1 MQTKTKLTALALAVL
16 LAIGTGG
23 IAAATGASSG
33 TDELADEPHHQS
45 TVDVDGYE
53 FTVSTEDDGFG
64 ADRTA
69 DLEAI
74 PAMVL
79 NDDEA
84 GDWLRDHV
92 GTDDDLVL
100 EVYGSLQRDDDSA
113 HVRIHPDRTAEHG
126 DARPLLEATVDTET
140 GTVDVVGTD
149 TEPVESAHRLEA
161 AESTDID
168 MSDRRVTLVD
178 DGAVVDELTTDVVS
192 TVESIT
198 RFDIRSVATVDD
210 GETFTVDTDADDTD
224 RATTDADLV
233 VRDPDDELTDTELE
247 TVRTLVTND
256 EAATERLRD
265 RFPTAETI
273 TLTVHGVEPSGDVH
287 VDATAPGDN
296 PETAVVVSPSSGN
309 VSVDAATL
317 LEASESSRIDTD
329 GSTVVWKTNA
339 A

>member
-64 ADRTA
+64 AERTA

-74 PAMVL
+74 PAMIL
-79 NDDEA
+79 DDDEA

-92 GTDDDLVL
+92 ETDDLVL

-149 TEPVESAHRLEA
+149 TGPVESAHRLEA
-161 AESTDID
+161 TEATDID
-168 MSDRRVTLVD
+168 VSERTVELVD
-178 DGAVVDELTTDVVS
+178 DGATVDDLSTDVVS
-192 TVESIT
+192 AVESVA
-198 RFDIRSVATVDD
+198 RFDVRSVATVAD

-224 RATTDADLV
+224 RASTDADLA
-233 VRDPDDELTDTELE
+233 VRDPDGELTDTELE

-273 TLTVHGVEPSGDVH
+273 TLTVHGVESSGDVH

-317 LEASESSRIDTD
+317 LETSESSRIDVG
-329 GSTVVWKTNA
+329 GSTVVQKTTEA
-339 A
+339 

>member
-23 IAAATGASSG
+23 VAAATGASSG
-33 TDELADEPHHQS
+33 TDEPADEPHHQS
-45 TVDVDGYE
+45 TIDVDGYE
-53 FTVSTEDDGFG
+53 FTVSNEDDGFG

-69 DLEAI
+69 ELEAI

-92 GTDDDLVL
+92 ETDDLVL

-126 DARPLLEATVDTET
+126 DARPLLEATVDTDT

-149 TEPVESAHRLEA
+149 TDPVESDTRLEA
-161 AESTDID
+161 TEATDID
-168 MSDRRVTLVD
+168 VSDRRIELVD
-178 DGAVVDELTTDVVS
+178 DGAIVDDLSTDVAS
-192 TVESIT
+192 TVESVT
-198 RFDIRSVATVDD
+198 RFDVRSVATGDD

-224 RATTDADLV
+224 GASTDAELA
-233 VRDPDDELTDTELE
+233 VRDPDGELTDAELE

-256 EAATERLRD
+256 EEATERLRD

-273 TLTVHGVEPSGDVH
+273 TLAVHGVEPTGDIH

-296 PETAVVVSPSSGN
+296 HETAVVVSPSSGD

-317 LEASESSRIDTD
+317 LETSESSRIDTD
-329 GSTVVWKTNA
+329 GSTVVWKSNDT
-339 A
+339 